1 MNVPNRITLCRIIL
15 SILLLVLIIF
25 PMEKIG
31 IDFPE
36 FKIANV
42 IINSKYLICGVIFMI
57 ASLTDFLDGYL
68 ARKYNLVTDL
78 GKVMDA
84 IADKV
89 LVNGVL
95 IVLAVEGYISVVVPV
110 VIVSRD
116 IFVDSIKMVAGQK
129 SGAVGASKAGKFK
142 TAFMLVGITLLF
154 FQDIPFSLLGVNF
167 VSCTI
172 IMIATVLSVISG
184 IQYYVKNK
192 KYLSTHYFS
201 LYNDDLSTKFR
212 NEF

>member
-15 SILLLVLIIF
+15 SIFLLILLIF
-25 PMEKIG
+25 PMEKVG

-42 IINSKYLICGVIFMI
+42 IINSKYLICGIVFMI

-95 IVLAVEGYISVVVPV
+95 IVLAANGYISVVVPV

-129 SGAVGASKAGKFK
+129 SGAVGASMAGKIK
-142 TAFMLVGITLLF
+142 TVFMLVGITLLF
-154 FQDIPFSLLGVNF
+154 FYDLPFSLMGINW
-167 VSCTI
+167 VSRVI

-184 IQYYVKNK
+184 VQYYVKNK
-192 KYLSTHYFS
+192 KYLF
-201 LYNDDLSTKFR
+201 DTK
-212 NEF
+212 

>member
-1 MNVPNRITLCRIIL
+1 MNVPNKITLCRIIL

-36 FKIANV
+36 FKIGDV
-42 IINSKYLICGVIFMI
+42 IINSKYLICGIIFMI

-84 IADKV
+84 IADKL

-95 IVLAVEGYISVVVPV
+95 FVLAVEGFISVVVPV

-129 SGAVGASKAGKFK
+129 SGVVGASKAGKFK

-154 FQDIPFSLLGVNF
+154 FQDIPFSLFGVNF
-167 VSCTI
+167 VSRTI

-192 KYLSTHYFS
+192 KYLF
-201 LYNDDLSTKFR
+201 DTK
-212 NEF
+212 

>member
-110 VIVSRD
+110 VIVSID
-116 IFVDSIKMVAGQK
+116 IFVDSI
-129 SGAVGASKAGKFK
+129 
-142 TAFMLVGITLLF
+142 
-154 FQDIPFSLLGVNF
+154 
-167 VSCTI
+167 
-172 IMIATVLSVISG
+172 
-184 IQYYVKNK
+184 
-192 KYLSTHYFS
+192 
-201 LYNDDLSTKFR
+201 
-212 NEF
+212 

>member
-1 MNVPNRITLCRIIL
+1 MNVPNKITLCRIIL

-36 FKIANV
+36 FKIGDV
-42 IINSKYLICGVIFMI
+42 IINSKYLICGIIFMI

-95 IVLAVEGYISVVVPV
+95 IVLAVEGFISVVVPV

-167 VSCTI
+167 VSRTI

-192 KYLSTHYFS
+192 KYLF
-201 LYNDDLSTKFR
+201 DTK
-212 NEF
+212 

>member
-1 MNVPNRITLCRIIL
+1 MNVPNKITLCRIIL

-167 VSCTI
+167 VSRTI

-192 KYLSTHYFS
+192 KYLF
-201 LYNDDLSTKFR
+201 DTK
-212 NEF
+212 

>member
-167 VSCTI
+167 VSRTI

-192 KYLSTHYFS
+192 KYLF
-201 LYNDDLSTKFR
+201 DTK
-212 NEF
+212 

>member
-1 MNVPNRITLCRIIL
+1 MNVPNKITLCRIIL

-36 FKIANV
+36 FKIDDV
-42 IINSKYLICGVIFMI
+42 IINSKYLICGIIFMI

-95 IVLAVEGYISVVVPV
+95 IVLAVEGFISVVVPV

-142 TAFMLVGITLLF
+142 TAFMLVGVTLLF
-154 FQDIPFSLLGVNF
+154 FQDIPFSLFGVNF
-167 VSCTI
+167 VSRTI

-192 KYLSTHYFS
+192 KYLF
-201 LYNDDLSTKFR
+201 DTK
-212 NEF
+212 